1 MKNFCDLPREEQL
14 ELINHVL
21 DGKTLEVCSIS
32 SNGTLDEDRYGV
44 DYLPEYEDGVYR
56 KAKQGTRS

>member
-1 MKNFCDLPREEQL
+1 MKNFCDLSREEQL

-21 DGKTLEVCSIS
+21 DGKALEVCSIS
-32 SNGTLDEDRYGV
+32 NSGVLDEDWYSV

-56 KAKQGTRS
+56 KAKQGKRS